1 MFKNLSIQKKMN
13 YFIAMVTISVFTAAI
28 SIFFAMSMINTKY
41 DHLHLNSM
49 KSGFSTL
56 DIEKN
61 LNFVSRLSR
70 DILLGGNYEK
80 NIHKFGVTIKQIEDD
95 FKILQE
101 LTTDTESVKTLDNAQ
116 VSTMLFV
123 NNTFKM
129 MKSLNKDDIKNN
141 KEKLYER
148 YSNDLTPFAEA
159 SRESFKKLVDLKTK
173 ELDNDSAELG
183 QKISFFKYLALI
195 AGILVGMVVFVFATM
210 IRKSITSSINEF
222 TSLIG
227 YVAKGDFSHKS
238 NSLQSDTE
246 LGTMGIR
253 LTNLIENTEN
263 LINEINVTITDAS
276 KGIFTHQISS
286 SGLDGEFVKAID
298 SVKTSIEF
306 MKSQNSMTQRD
317 TFNAK
322 ISVKSANVSESLSL
336 ITTDLSTNID
346 YLKAITSATKEASEL
361 AINSRNDISDIT
373 QELNALS
380 EQVSINNSS
389 IAEITNQANEITSV
403 IELITDIADQTN
415 LLALNAAIEA
425 ARAGEHGRGFAVVA
439 DEVRKLAERTHK
451 ATGEISVSIKSL
463 QQDMNEIQTSSD
475 MMKSTVEG
483 STEKINGFQETL
495 ITLSETSTKIVD
507 SSYNIENSV
516 FVVLAK
522 LYHILY
528 KARAYNSIL
537 SLKKV
542 LPDATHTECALGHW
556 YQNEGKARFYKA
568 HSYAK
573 MEAPHA
579 ALHILANKNIK
590 FLEGNPEGNTLAHA
604 CEIIDNFESM
614 ETASDELFNLL
625 DAVLKEQAH

>member
-13 YFIAMVTISVFTAAI
+13 YFIAMVTTSVFAAAI
-28 SIFFAMSMINTKY
+28 SIFLAMSNINADY

-70 DILLGGNYEK
+70 DIMLGGNYEK
-80 NIHKFGVTIKQIEDD
+80 NMHKFDETVKKIEND
-95 FKILQE
+95 FKILAE
-101 LTTDTESVKTLDNAQ
+101 LTTDAEATKVLNDAQ
-116 VSTMLFV
+116 TSTMLFI
-123 NNTFKM
+123 NNTFTM

-141 KEKLYER
+141 KEKLYEK
-148 YSNDLTPFAEA
+148 YSHDLTPFADV
-159 SRESFKKLVDLKTK
+159 SRESFKKLADLKTK
-173 ELDNDSAELG
+173 ELDNDSAGLG
-183 QKISFFKYLALI
+183 KKINFFKFLALI
-195 AGILVGMVVFVFATM
+195 AGIIVGMVVLIFATM
-210 IRKSITSSINEF
+210 IRKSITSGINEF
-222 TSLIG
+222 TLLIS

-238 NSLQSDTE
+238 NTLQSDTE
-246 LGTMGIR
+246 LGIMGIE
-253 LTNLIENTEN
+253 LTNLIKNTEN
-263 LINEINVTITDAS
+263 LINEINITITDAA

-286 SGLDGEFVKAID
+286 SGMSGEFVKAID
-298 SVKTSIEF
+298 SVNTSIEF
-306 MKSQNSMTQRD
+306 MKSQNNMAQRD
-317 TFNAK
+317 TFNSK

-336 ITTDLSTNID
+336 ITSDLSTNID
-346 YLKAITSATKEASEL
+346 YLKTITSSNKEASEL
-361 AINSRNDISDIT
+361 ATNSRNDISGIVK
-373 QELNALS
+373 ELNALS
-380 EQVSINNSS
+380 EQVNINNSS

-475 MMKSTVEG
+475 IMKTTVEG
-483 STEKINGFQETL
+483 STQKINEFEETL
-495 ITLSETSTKIVD
+495 TTLSEISTKIVD
-507 SSYNIENSV
+507 SSYSIENSV

-542 LPDATHTECALGHW
+542 LPETTHRECELGMW
-556 YQNEGKARFYKA
+556 YENEGKGRFYGTP
-568 HSYAK
+568 SYAK
-573 MEAPHA
+573 LDVPHA
-579 ALHILANKNIK
+579 ILHNEANKNVDY
-590 FLEGNPEGNTLAHA
+590 LDNNPEVSTLMHA
-604 CEIIDNFESM
+604 DEIIKSFDKM
-614 ETASDELFNLL
+614 EVASNEMFSLL
-625 DAVLKEQAH
+625 DSMLKEKA